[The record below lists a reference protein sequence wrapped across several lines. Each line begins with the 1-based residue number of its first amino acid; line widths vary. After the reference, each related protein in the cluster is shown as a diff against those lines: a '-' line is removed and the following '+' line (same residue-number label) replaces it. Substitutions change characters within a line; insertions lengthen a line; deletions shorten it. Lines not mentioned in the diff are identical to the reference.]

1 MRTAIA
7 MLRLMVGIL
16 LALTVRPASAEFFHR
31 LVGYQCDSKNN
42 QVVLTYRGAYG
53 AAGEEMI
60 RNKGPQDWDPWSLSK
75 TDDQG
80 FFATRMTVRGQCDLK
95 DGRYDIEFG
104 PAPLDQNISGFCG
117 ANMSAWAR
125 VRKGL
130 KVILD
135 RQPFE
140 VYCHPGDL
148 VTTRIIIKAGG
159 KEVIM
164 KKMPRYQ
171 FMQ

>member
-16 LALTVRPASAEFFHR
+16 LVLTVRPASAEFFHR

-148 VTTRIIIKAGG
+148 VTTRIIIRSGG